1 MYTDNNNLKTKNMEN
16 LNQQKAIYY
25 RNEKCNF
32 IHWDL
37 ITKNQIVIEIGC
49 RMMLI
54 NINELTN

>member
-1 MYTDNNNLKTKNMEN
+1 MKN

-25 RNEKCNF
+25 KNEKCNF

-37 ITKNQIVIEIGC
+37 ITDNKIVIEVGAK
-49 RMMLI
+49 MLLI

>member
-1 MYTDNNNLKTKNMEN
+1 MKN

-25 RNEKCNF
+25 KNEKCNF

-37 ITKNQIVIEIGC
+37 ITKNQIVIEIGSK
-49 RMMLI
+49 MLLI